1 MMCNPQG
8 PTNYWDTYINGLD
21 DFSDALSGTVE
32 EFLKFQKASEQK
44 LMKPVININHWIE
57 NTVQLTG
64 QYRSGRVIKEAIQYK
79 IGFKRKHP
87 ELFFDVSE
95 AIIVKS

>member
-8 PTNYWDTYINGLD
+8 PTNYWDIYINELD
-21 DFSDALSGTVE
+21 DFSDALNGTVE

-44 LMKPVININHWIE
+44 LMKPVINLNQWIAD
-57 NTVQLTG
+57 TVQLTG
-64 QYRSGRVIKEAIQYK
+64 QYRSGRVIKKAKQYK

-95 AIIVKS
+95 AIIVK